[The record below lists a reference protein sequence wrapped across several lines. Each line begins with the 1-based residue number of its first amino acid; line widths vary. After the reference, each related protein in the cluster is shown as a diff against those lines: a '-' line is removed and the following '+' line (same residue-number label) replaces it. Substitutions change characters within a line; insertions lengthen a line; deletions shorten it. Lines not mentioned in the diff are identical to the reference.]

1 MDSSSSVNPFSAVLS
16 AHIEKAPRK
25 LSPFHQYFKTYYKS
39 RIKSEYCHRF
49 AIAKK
54 EYEDATEEELQSGA
68 VEKTVAVTYR
78 TAVGKEFWQLK
89 TEEFRAEVAQIAED
103 AHAKGLRNGRRRRTC
118 QKRLRNSTSMS
129 CCGIL
134 STSNPNYIGSLHS
147 LGSSSIQLQKRSQPD
162 AGGCVYLYYRAC
174 G

>member
-16 AHIEKAPRK
+16 AHIEKAPHK

-39 RIKSEYCHRF
+39 RIKSEYCRRF

-68 VEKTVAVTYR
+68 VEKPVAVTYR
-78 TAVGKEFWQLK
+78 TAVGKEFWQLE

-103 AHAKGLRNGRRRRTC
+103 AHAKGVEEWEAAKNVPKTAQEFHQYVVLW
-118 QKRLRNSTSMS
+118 
-129 CCGIL
+129 
-134 STSNPNYIGSLHS
+134 YIKH
-147 LGSSSIQLQKRSQPD
+147 I
-162 AGGCVYLYYRAC
+162 
-174 G
+174 